1 MFLFLALNIHVDTD
15 IPQTSNKQMN
25 LLLLSF
31 SLLIV
36 CAEHIVRKLKNSHF
50 SPLPDVNI
58 GIRCELETSSLVQ
71 CGSMGNDGGLWI
83 RCWCSL
89 GLLNKGRLLS
99 NISQENH
106 AGNLLIL

>member
-1 MFLFLALNIHVDTD
+1 MFLYLALNIHVDTD
-15 IPQTSNKQMN
+15 IPQTSKQTN
-25 LLLLSF
+25 ELLLLSF
-31 SLLIV
+31 FRLIV
-36 CAEHIVRKLKNSHF
+36 CAEHIVRTLKSSHF
-50 SPLPDVNI
+50 SPLHDVNI

-89 GLLNKGRLLS
+89 GLLNKGRLLT
-99 NISQENH
+99 NVSQENH